1 MVLERSNMEIKL
13 YYNSSDNRCIKKVIT
28 DEFIISGTLREE
40 TSIINP
46 EITIVCDGALRYNYC
61 YIPSLKRYYYIND
74 IVSVRNNV
82 WKLIMEV
89 DPLMSFKNDILALKV
104 VVSKQSSS
112 SNGDEYIDDGSLV
125 TDNLMFKTIYNFAN
139 GFNNQG
145 EYILI
150 TAG

>member
-1 MVLERSNMEIKL
+1 MQIKL
-13 YYNSSDNRCIKKVIT
+13 YYNSSDNRCIKKVLT
-28 DEFIISGTLREE
+28 DEFSITGTLRET

-46 EITIVCDGALRYNYC
+46 EITVTSTVPLRYNYC
-61 YIPSLKRYYYIND
+61 YIPSLKRYYYINN
-74 IVSVRNNV
+74 IISVKNGI

-104 VVSKQSSS
+104 VVSKQSSE

-125 TDNLMFKTIYNFAN
+125 TDNLMFKTVYNFAN
-139 GFNNQG
+139 GFNNNS